1 MARVQQQVKSTDN
14 VICQY
19 PANPA
24 GDRGFSSQDVLSQP
38 RNGELIAPAP
48 ARPSFSL
55 AAIAV
60 VAALALTGCSGEAK
74 PAPADQSASPSGRVS
89 PPQTSERAEHIEGE
103 TVAQAPKPV
112 NDGQVLLSVAS
123 RKGNAELP
131 LAKETGTGSLAIQVN
146 CQGEGTVHVTV
157 KPVGLSFPLECVD
170 KEVSSTYNEIRL
182 KRARGEGSV
191 QVTAP
196 STVLWALTVEQ

>member
-1 MARVQQQVKSTDN
+1 MKSTDN

-24 GDRGFSSQDVLSQP
+24 GDRGFSSQNVLGQA

-48 ARPSFSL
+48 ARRPSFSL

-60 VAALALTGCSGEAK
+60 VAALALTGCSDEEK
-74 PAPADQSASPSGRVS
+74 PAPAGPSVSPSGRVS
-89 PPQTSERAEHIEGE
+89 PPQTGERAEHIEGE
-103 TVAQAPKPV
+103 TVSQAPKPV

-131 LAKETGTGSLAIQVN
+131 LTKEIGIGSLAVQVN
-146 CQGEGTVHVTV
+146 CQGEGTLHITV

-170 KEVSSTYNEIRL
+170 EEVSSTYNEIRL
-182 KRARGEGSV
+182 KRARSEGSI

-196 STVLWALTVEQ
+196 STVLWALTAEQ

>member
-1 MARVQQQVKSTDN
+1 MG
-14 VICQY
+14 II
-19 PANPA
+19 
-24 GDRGFSSQDVLSQP
+24 
-38 RNGELIAPAP
+38 RNGEYCGLTQAHLRAHEGWVAPVGELIAPAP
-48 ARPSFSL
+48 ARCPSFSL

-74 PAPADQSASPSGRVS
+74 PAPDDPSASPSGRVS
-89 PPQTSERAEHIEGE
+89 PSQTGERSEHIEGE
-103 TVAQAPKPV
+103 TVSQAPKPV

-131 LAKETGTGSLAIQVN
+131 LTKEIGIGSLAVQVN
-146 CQGEGTVHVTV
+146 CQGEGTLHVTV

-170 KEVSSTYNEIRL
+170 EEVSSTYNEIRL
-182 KRARGEGSV
+182 KRARSEGSI

-196 STVLWALTVEQ
+196 SAVLWALTVEQ